1 MDISVVVPCF
11 NEGKSIPLLYK
22 RLKSAM
28 DRLSQEYEILF
39 VDDGSRDETLSA
51 MKEVKGQDNHIKIQ
65 VLNKNYGKD
74 AALAAGFKLAEGKI
88 IVTIDSD
95 LQNYP
100 EDIPL
105 LLDKLKLCDG
115 VIGWRK
121 ERKDNFLKKI
131 SSRIANAFK
140 NRILSEDLHDAG
152 CGLRAFRKECLKE
165 LGSFHLFDLF
175 LMSMF
180 KIRGYKVTEVI
191 VRHAPRE
198 RGRSKF
204 NIRNRLFRNGAA
216 LMKVWWLKRY
226 GGRDVLLDHE

>member
-22 RLKSAM
+22 RLKSVM
-28 DRLSQEYEILF
+28 DSLSKEYEILF

-51 MKEVKGQDNHIKIQ
+51 MKAVKGQDNHINILA
-65 VLNKNYGKD
+65 LNKNYGKD
-74 AALAAGFKLAEGKI
+74 AALEAGFKLAEGKI

-121 ERKDNFLKKI
+121 ERYDHFLKII

-140 NRILSEDLHDAG
+140 NSLLSEDLHDAG

-165 LGSFHLFDLF
+165 LESFHLFDLF

-180 KIRGYKVTEVI
+180 EIKGFKVTEVI

-198 RGRSKF
+198 QGQSKF

-216 LMKVWWLKRY
+216 LMKVWWLKRC
-226 GGRDVLLDHE
+226 GGGKAT

>member
-11 NEGKSIPLLYK
+11 NEGESIPILYK

-51 MKEVKGQDNHIKIQ
+51 MKEAKGQADHIKI
-65 VLNKNYGKD
+65 LILDKHYGKD
-74 AALAAGFKLAEGKI
+74 AALAAGFKSAEGQI
-88 IVTIDSD
+88 IVTLDSD

-131 SSRIANAFK
+131 SSRTANAFR
-140 NRILSEDLHDAG
+140 NSLLSEDLHDAG
-152 CGLRAFRKECLKE
+152 CGLRAFRKECLKK
-165 LGSFHLFDLF
+165 LGSFQLFDLF

-180 KIRGYKVTEVI
+180 KIKGFKVTEVI

-198 RGRSKF
+198 WGHSKF

-216 LMKVWWLKRY
+216 LMEVWWLKRH
-226 GGRDVLLDHE
+226 GGGDVPTL